1 MSGHGYES
9 GRLDLPFV
17 GISTFGKRPYVAD
30 WDAIEADA
38 AILGAPFDFGTQWR
52 SGARFGPRGVREA
65 STLFSFGHAGAY
77 DHEDDATYLPGDVRI
92 VDIGDADIVH
102 TDTMKSH
109 ANIEAGVRAILKAGA
124 LPVVIGG
131 DHSIN
136 IPCINA
142 FEGERD
148 IHILQIDAH
157 LDFVDERHGVRFGH
171 GNPMRR
177 AADKDYVTGLT
188 QLGIRNVSST
198 AKEGYADARAMGS
211 DILSVRQVR
220 KLGAKGIAARLP
232 QGARVY
238 ITIDID
244 AFCPSIAPGTG
255 TPSHGGFLYYDVLEI
270 LQEVVGAHEIVG
282 IDLVEVAPD
291 YDPTGSTSILAA
303 QVLLNLL
310 GFIFH
315 ARSS

>member
-1 MSGHGYES
+1 MSTHGYES

-17 GISTFGKRPYVAD
+17 GISTFGKRPYVSDWARIDAD
-30 WDAIEADA
+30 V
-38 AILGAPFDFGTQWR
+38 AILGAPFDAGTQWR

-77 DHEDDATYLPGDVRI
+77 DHEDDATYLPGEVSI

-102 TDTMKSH
+102 TDTVKSH
-109 ANIEAGVRAILKAGA
+109 ANIETGVRAILAAGA
-124 LPVVIGG
+124 LPVTIGG

-142 FEGERD
+142 FDDQGD

-157 LDFVDERHGVRFGH
+157 LDFVDERHGVRHGH

-177 AADKDYVTGLT
+177 AAEKPYVTGLT

-198 AKEGYADARAMGS
+198 AKEGYDDARARGS

-220 KLGAKGIAARLP
+220 ALGPEATADRIPA
-232 QGARVY
+232 GARVY

-270 LQEVVGAHEIVG
+270 LQQVARTHEIVG

-315 ARSS
+315 ARS